1 MSFVELTERHVP
13 EMNLYR
19 LQYFQNARVSGA
31 KSNPLGCLAL
41 DESLNTVLEAT
52 QRMEEHLIR
61 RLFQE
66 QLRGWRVS
74 GAKSNPLG
82 CLAAAS
88 TIDGRSGGIVIR
100 DQVRAQL
107 VPAGSGGGGALASG

>member
-1 MSFVELTERHVP
+1 
-13 EMNLYR
+13 
-19 LQYFQNARVSGA
+19 
-31 KSNPLGCLAL
+31 
-41 DESLNTVLEAT
+41 
-52 QRMEEHLIR
+52 MEEHLIR

-88 TIDGRSGGIVIR
+88 AVDGRSGGIVIR

-107 VPAGSGGGGALASG
+107 VQRKAEAEEHRRRVKQARLLGSSSTSTTTPRYLTLAIPAAS